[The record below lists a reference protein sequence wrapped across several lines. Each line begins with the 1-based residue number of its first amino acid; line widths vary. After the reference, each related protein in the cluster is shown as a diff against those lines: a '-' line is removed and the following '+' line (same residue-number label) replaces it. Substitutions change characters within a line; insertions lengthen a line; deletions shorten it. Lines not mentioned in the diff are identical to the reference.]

1 MKQRTVAVLGN
12 PNAGKTTLFNGMTG
26 ARQQIGNWPG
36 VTVEKKTGHYSHDG
50 ETITLVDL
58 PGTYSFQGQSLQG
71 EVSPDEQI
79 AQQYLLSGEAELV
92 INVLDATNLER
103 NLYLTTQLM
112 SLRIPRVIVLNMM
125 DRAKDLG
132 AVIDVDLLARE
143 LGCPVIPVSA
153 RNSRDMARLQRVIAE
168 LLRQQNTMKGAV
180 SATKVYSG
188 EGVARDKISCALEL
202 IEKRLCDEQLG
213 SSTGRQWHAIR
224 LLEGSAMGLGVSA
237 ALLQQAAEQRKQIER
252 DSGED
257 IDIVMA
263 DSRYCFI
270 RRICTDAVSFRK
282 KASRALTERIDRIVL
297 NRVLGVPVFFLAMYL
312 MFMVTIHI
320 GSAFIEFFEIT
331 VEVFAVDGLASFL
344 TGISAPGWLT
354 ALLAYGIG
362 GGIKTV
368 ASFIPV
374 IACLYLCLSL
384 LEGSGYMSRAAFVMD
399 RFMGML
405 GLPGKAFVPLLIGF
419 GCNVPAIMATRTLER
434 ERDRKLAIIM
444 NPFMSCGARLP
455 VYALFAAAFFPAS
468 GQNLIFILYLAGFAV
483 AILTGLIMRWTL
495 LKGNNASCVM
505 ELPVYQMPALKT
517 VLIQTWDRLYGFLT
531 GAGKVI
537 VLVVAV
543 LGMLGHVD
551 SRGRFSAE
559 CYSEHSILSEAGRA
573 IAPLF
578 YPMGVSENNWPAA
591 VGLFTGIFAKEAV
604 IGTLDSLYS
613 QLAGYQKPGSDHQDG
628 LLDRLKAAALT
639 IPENLN
645 ARLGGG
651 IMGGLDLELSEIG
664 DSGQTAEALELNDG
678 MINQMQQ
685 RFATDAAAIAYL
697 LFVLLYVPCVAAMGA
712 VKREAGI
719 RWMLLVGG
727 WSTFV
732 AYAVATGFFQ
742 IATFAS
748 HPLFSFFWLSGLVA
762 IFAAVVFMLWLTGQ
776 KQLSASLQISRVE
789 VADAG

>member
-1 MKQRTVAVLGN
+1 MKQRIVAVLGN

-50 ETITLVDL
+50 ENITLVDL
-58 PGTYSFQGQSLQG
+58 PGTYSLQG

-112 SLRIPRVIVLNMM
+112 SLRIPRLIVLNMM
-125 DRAKDLG
+125 DRARDLG
-132 AVIDVDLLARE
+132 AVIDVDLLSRK

-153 RNSRDMARLQRVIAE
+153 RNSRDMTRLQRVIANF
-168 LLRQQNTMKGAV
+168 LRLNNTMNVAE

-188 EGVARDKISCALEL
+188 EETFSQKISCALEL
-202 IEKRLCDEQLG
+202 IEKGLADEQVG
-213 SSTGRQWHAIR
+213 SVAGRQWHAIR
-224 LLEGSAMGLGVSA
+224 LLEGSALGLGVSA
-237 ALLQQAAEQRKQIER
+237 SLSEKAAALRNRIER

-263 DSRYCFI
+263 DRRYSFI
-270 RRICTDAVSFRK
+270 RKLCVEAVSFRK
-282 KASRALTERIDRIVL
+282 KASRALTDRIDRIVL
-297 NRVLGVPVFFLAMYL
+297 NRVLGVPVFFLTMYL

-320 GSAFIEFFEIT
+320 GSAFIEFFELS
-331 VEVFAVDGLASFL
+331 VGAFAVDGLASVL
-344 TGISAPGWLT
+344 TSIDSPGWLT

-374 IACLYLCLSL
+374 ITCLYLCLSL

-399 RFMGML
+399 RFMGMM

-468 GQNLIFILYLAGFAV
+468 GQNLIFTLYLAGFAI

-495 LKGNNASCVM
+495 LKGSNAPCVM
-505 ELPVYQMPALKT
+505 ELPVYQLPALKT

-578 YPMGVSENNWPAA
+578 YPMGVSEDNWPAA

-613 QLAGYQKPGSDHQDG
+613 QLAGQQKPAPDDDVG
-628 LLDRLKAAALT
+628 LLDKLKAAALT
-639 IPENLN
+639 IPANLN

-651 IMGGLDLELSEIG
+651 LMGGLDLELSEIG
-664 DSGQTAEALELNDG
+664 DSTQTAEALDLNDG

-712 VKREAGI
+712 VKREAGV

-732 AYAVATGFFQ
+732 AYSVATGFFQ
-742 IATFAS
+742 FATFAS
-748 HPLFSFFWLSGLVA
+748 HPLYSFCWLSGLFTV
-762 IFAAVVFMLWLTGQ
+762 FAAVIFALWLTGQ
-776 KQLSASLQISRVE
+776 RQLPATIQVNRAE